1 MKRLFVFAIL
11 AGAIVFLRAPATLH
25 AQRAVTL
32 DDLKKLSIVC
42 FVPSYLPEG
51 FKVKSVQ
58 ITNDDYNA
66 ALPLYEIE
74 WGDEGK
80 ATFSIDSAREGIG
93 DRNLMGTDDTDD
105 MEMKVPPLGS
115 VFLIYTPRGRDGIK
129 TEIKSNWVSD
139 ANMNAEKAKDPLGHP
154 DLGRYHGFSATG
166 ISLKEFE
173 KILQSLHSIRSEP
186 TPTPKPKA
194 KGKPATAPKH

>member
-1 MKRLFVFAIL
+1 MKRLFVFATLACSIL
-11 AGAIVFLRAPATLH
+11 LLRAPSTLH

-32 DDLKKLSIVC
+32 DDLKKLAIIC
-42 FVPSYLPEG
+42 FVPFYLPEG
-51 FKVKSVQ
+51 FKVRIVQ

-74 WGDEGK
+74 WGDEGE

-115 VFLIYTPRGRDGIK
+115 VFLIYTPRGRGGIK

-139 ANMNAEKAKDPLGHP
+139 ANMNAEKAKDPQGHP

-166 ISLKEFE
+166 ITLKEFE
-173 KILQSLHSIRSEP
+173 KILQSLHPIRSEP
-186 TPTPKPKA
+186 TPPPKPKS
-194 KGKPATAPKH
+194 KGKSVPSSKH

>member
-51 FKVKSVQ
+51 FKAKSVQ

-105 MEMKVPPLGS
+105 MEMKVPRS
-115 VFLIYTPRGRDGIK
+115 DRYSSSTPR
-129 TEIKSNWVSD
+129 
-139 ANMNAEKAKDPLGHP
+139 
-154 DLGRYHGFSATG
+154 
-166 ISLKEFE
+166 
-173 KILQSLHSIRSEP
+173 
-186 TPTPKPKA
+186 
-194 KGKPATAPKH
+194 

>member
-1 MKRLFVFAIL
+1 MKRLLVAAAL
-11 AGAIVFLRAPATLH
+11 AGSIVFLRAPTLH

-32 DDLKKLSIVC
+32 DDLKKLAIIC

-51 FKVKSVQ
+51 FKIKIVQ

-66 ALPLYEIE
+66 ALPLYEVE

-105 MEMKVPPLGS
+105 MEMKVPRLGGS
-115 VFLIYTPRGRDGIK
+115 VFLIYTPRGRDGVK

-139 ANMNAEKAKDPLGHP
+139 VNMNAEKAKDPLGHP

-173 KILQSLHSIRSEP
+173 KILQSLHPIKSEP
-186 TPTPKPKA
+186 TPPPKPT
-194 KGKPATAPKH
+194 KPALSPKS

>member
-1 MKRLFVFAIL
+1 MKRLLVSAAL
-11 AGAIVFLRAPATLH
+11 AGSIVFLRAPATLH
-25 AQRAVTL
+25 AQRAVAL
-32 DDLKKLSIVC
+32 DDLKKLAIIC

-51 FKVKSVQ
+51 FKAKIVQ

-66 ALPLYEIE
+66 ALPLYEVE

-93 DRNLMGTDDTDD
+93 DRNLLGTEDTDD
-105 MEMKVPPLGS
+105 MEMKVPLLGS
-115 VFLIYTPRGRDGIK
+115 VFLIYTPRGRDGVK
-129 TEIKSNWVSD
+129 SEIKSNWVSD

-173 KILQSLHSIRSEP
+173 KILQSLHPIKSEP
-186 TPTPKPKA
+186 APTPKPKP
-194 KGKPATAPKH
+194 KGKPASSPKR